1 MWSLTLPQ
9 NSEGR
14 CWSGAERGSAVAD
27 DVVLISPTFHPE
39 RIGTPLYAT
48 DLVRGLVEHGLGCR
62 VVTSQ
67 PYYPAFRRFPG
78 YGRGTRR
85 DALDGVPVFRV
96 PTVVPRRGGA
106 LGRALSDVNLLLQVA
121 LGIVTRRIGRSSS
134 VVAVD
139 PGVPLVVLAGSMLR
153 RRNGRLLAVVH
164 DVQFGLV
171 ASTGGAVSRRLS
183 PVARAVEVWALNRAS
198 AVAAIS
204 APMRGVLIDAGVS
217 VPVHVVPLWPTLEP
231 GAGGEPD
238 PEAVLYSGNLGR
250 KQGVDLLLD
259 VAERLRAI
267 APSAHVTI
275 RGEGT
280 ERPGLRA
287 EAARRDLENV
297 TFDDLV
303 PEGELAATLAGAA
316 VHVIPQAPKGA
327 DFAVPSKVYN
337 ILAVGRPVVV
347 TAPRRSAL
355 ARLAA
360 EVEAVV
366 VVEPGDVE
374 AFAEA
379 VARLLRDREQR
390 ERMGTAAREWV
401 RRTRHRDVA
410 IGQYL
415 ELLHRSP
422 RSPGPPGSE

>member
-1 MWSLTLPQ
+1 MT
-9 NSEGR
+9 
-14 CWSGAERGSAVAD
+14 D
-27 DVVLISPTFHPE
+27 DIVVVSPTFHPE
-39 RIGTPLYAT
+39 QIGTPLYAT
-48 DLVRGLVEHGLGCR
+48 DLVRGLVEHGLPCR

-67 PYYPAFRRFPG
+67 PYYPGFRRFPG

-85 DALDGVPVFRV
+85 DALGGVPVFRV
-96 PTVVPRRGGA
+96 PTVVPRRGSGI
-106 LGRALSDVNLLLQVA
+106 GRALSDVNLLLQIA
-121 LGIVTRRIGRSSS
+121 LGVATRRIGRSSS
-134 VVAVD
+134 VVAVS
-139 PGVPLVVLAGSMLR
+139 PGVPLAVLAGAILCR
-153 RRNGRLLAVVH
+153 RKGRLLAIVH
-164 DVQFGLV
+164 DVQSGLF
-171 ASTGGAVSRRLS
+171 ASTGGAVARRLS
-183 PVARAVEVWALNRAS
+183 PIARAVEVWALNRAS

-204 APMRGVLIDAGVS
+204 APMRDVLIDAGVS
-217 VPVHVVPLWPTLEP
+217 VPVHVVPLWPTLES
-231 GAGGEPD
+231 GTGGEPD
-238 PEAVLYSGNLGR
+238 PDAVLYSGNLGR

-280 ERPGLRA
+280 ERPGLRS
-287 EAARRDLENV
+287 EAARRDLKNV

-316 VHVIPQAPKGA
+316 VHVIPQAPEGA

-347 TAPRRSAL
+347 SAPRGSAL

-360 EVEAVV
+360 EVEAVE

-379 VARLLRDREQR
+379 VERLLRDRER
-390 ERMGTAAREWV
+390 SERMGAAARDWV

-410 IGQYL
+410 IREYL
-415 ELLHRSP
+415 ELLD
-422 RSPGPPGSE
+422 RSPGSPDAPGSE